1 MQKNLY
7 RRLPSRDDR
16 IFGFAVNA
24 VMTICALL
32 VLYPLIFILS
42 ASFSSPAAVSTG
54 KVALWPV
61 DFSLEGY
68 RAVFKDANILVGYR
82 NTLFY
87 TGVGTFINVA
97 MTLITAYALARP
109 NLPLKGLIMFLFTF
123 TMLFNGGMMPTY
135 VLMRNLKLINK
146 VWAML
151 LPGAIATYHMII
163 TRTFLQNSIPN
174 ELLEA
179 SQIDGCSDFRYLG
192 YIVLPLSKAVLAVI
206 TLYYAVGH
214 WNAYFDAFLYLSR
227 RELFPLQIILRDI
240 LISNTIDPAALVDPD
255 LMTIKQG
262 MADLLK
268 YSLIVVSSAPIL
280 CLYPL
285 VQRYFIQGVMIG
297 SLKG

>member
-1 MQKNLY
+1 MQNNLTN
-7 RRLPSRDDR
+7 RLTSRDDR
-16 IFGFAVNA
+16 IFGLILNV
-24 VMTICALL
+24 VMTACALL
-32 VLYPLIFILS
+32 VLYPLIFIVS

-54 KVALWPV
+54 KVILWPV

-68 RAVFKDANILVGYR
+68 RAVFKDPNILTGYR
-82 NTLFY
+82 NTLLY
-87 TGVGTFINVA
+87 TGAGTLINV
-97 MTLITAYALARP
+97 TLTFITAYALARP
-109 NLPLKGLIMFLFTF
+109 SLPLKGLIMFLFTF

-135 VLMRNLKLINK
+135 VLMRNLKLVNK

-151 LPGAIATYHMII
+151 LPGAIAAYNMII
-163 TRTFLQNSIPN
+163 TRTFLQSSIPH

-192 YIVLPLSKAVLAVI
+192 YVVLPLSKAVLAVI

-240 LISNTIDPAALVDPD
+240 LIANTIDPAALVDPD

-297 SLKG
+297 SIKG